1 MVALKCSNYDRNQLV
16 ILLSCTGVLPTSQVA
31 VVAWFYVVLTAP
43 LSTFFSPKWWIYFLT
58 FYTWEKVE
66 EYGL

>member
-43 LSTFFSPKWWIYFLT
+43 LSTFFSPK
-58 FYTWEKVE
+58 
-66 EYGL
+66 